1 MRTVYPTPAF
11 SLDDIP
17 DQSGKAVL
25 ITGANAG
32 IGKVMATEL
41 ARRGAHVLVG
51 ARTEAKA
58 EETVASILG
67 ETGAEAGLVE
77 PLVIELG
84 SLASVKAAADVVKAK
99 DAPLDTLILNA
110 GVMAAPF
117 SLTKDGYES
126 QFGVNHLGHFAL
138 VTALVDKLKAAPAA
152 RVVAVSSMMHQHG
165 YAGGVRGLFTEHF
178 AVAIN
183 DESEYSPWSA
193 YGQSKLCNIL
203 MMRELAK
210 RLEGTR
216 VSANA
221 AHPGYVATSLQRH
234 IPSFLSKLA
243 YALLALSPED
253 GALTPLFLATSE
265 RVESESIRGQYFTP
279 IAQAQ
284 PLDEELTDPAI
295 ASKLWSQ
302 SEKLVAEVLEE
313 PDPDKYFVG
322 KKSSKDDGRRA
333 RMPTQGSGNAGA
345 GEAVGCTQEGECSG
359 DGGGGNVVEES
370 SSPKSRIVTGPGGAK
385 WESEWLAPLFRAPS
399 MHLSDTCATAGSLP
413 EPRWHVAERGADGAA
428 ATAAAAAAAPAVA
441 QQIRQTQEQD
451 H

>member
-152 RVVAVSSMMHQHG
+152 RVVAVSS
-165 YAGGVRGLFTEHF
+165 F
-178 AVAIN
+178 
-183 DESEYSPWSA
+183 
-193 YGQSKLCNIL
+193 
-203 MMRELAK
+203 
-210 RLEGTR
+210 
-216 VSANA
+216 VSCHDA
-221 AHPGYVATSLQRH
+221 
-234 IPSFLSKLA
+234 
-243 YALLALSPED
+243 
-253 GALTPLFLATSE
+253 
-265 RVESESIRGQYFTP
+265 
-279 IAQAQ
+279 
-284 PLDEELTDPAI
+284 
-295 ASKLWSQ
+295 
-302 SEKLVAEVLEE
+302 
-313 PDPDKYFVG
+313 
-322 KKSSKDDGRRA
+322 
-333 RMPTQGSGNAGA
+333 
-345 GEAVGCTQEGECSG
+345 
-359 DGGGGNVVEES
+359 
-370 SSPKSRIVTGPGGAK
+370 
-385 WESEWLAPLFRAPS
+385 
-399 MHLSDTCATAGSLP
+399 
-413 EPRWHVAERGADGAA
+413 AER
-428 ATAAAAAAAPAVA
+428 PECLESQNVPC
-441 QQIRQTQEQD
+441 R
-451 H
+451 

>member
-138 VTALVDKLKAAPAA
+138 VTELV
-152 RVVAVSSMMHQHG
+152 
-165 YAGGVRGLFTEHF
+165 
-178 AVAIN
+178 
-183 DESEYSPWSA
+183 
-193 YGQSKLCNIL
+193 
-203 MMRELAK
+203 
-210 RLEGTR
+210 
-216 VSANA
+216 
-221 AHPGYVATSLQRH
+221 
-234 IPSFLSKLA
+234 
-243 YALLALSPED
+243 
-253 GALTPLFLATSE
+253 
-265 RVESESIRGQYFTP
+265 
-279 IAQAQ
+279 
-284 PLDEELTDPAI
+284 
-295 ASKLWSQ
+295 
-302 SEKLVAEVLEE
+302 
-313 PDPDKYFVG
+313 
-322 KKSSKDDGRRA
+322 
-333 RMPTQGSGNAGA
+333 
-345 GEAVGCTQEGECSG
+345 
-359 DGGGGNVVEES
+359 
-370 SSPKSRIVTGPGGAK
+370 
-385 WESEWLAPLFRAPS
+385 
-399 MHLSDTCATAGSLP
+399 
-413 EPRWHVAERGADGAA
+413 
-428 ATAAAAAAAPAVA
+428 
-441 QQIRQTQEQD
+441 
-451 H
+451 